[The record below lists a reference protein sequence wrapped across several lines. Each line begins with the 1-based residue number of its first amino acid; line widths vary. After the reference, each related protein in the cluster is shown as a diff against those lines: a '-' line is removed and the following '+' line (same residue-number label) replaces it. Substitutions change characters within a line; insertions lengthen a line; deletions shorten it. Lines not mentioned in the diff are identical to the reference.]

1 MKKSERKHMRGEL
14 IILAT
19 RSMQTYASRV
29 AHQLETFPDFS
40 LSGERSKFV
49 GDMRTVKFADGE
61 MEVEINTSIRG
72 KDVFIFS
79 NAARNEWGLTVEENK
94 IELYN
99 AIDALKRS
107 QAGRITLFEP
117 FCSSSRSDRP
127 TRRNSV
133 GFWIHYKI
141 LVSLGLEH
149 LITYQLH
156 SDKSKTIV
164 DPTIAGI
171 EDVPIISLL
180 KQYIIDSFIKNR
192 TVLDTEVADN
202 WFFCSV
208 DAGGEGIAKKFA
220 NSFGARLIIAHKQR
234 DYSRTNRVQSIN
246 ILSDA
251 PIENKTVWIVDDMI
265 DTGGSIYALV
275 KELKKRNVAK
285 VYIAAVHAVFSDPAL
300 TRLTDLYNSGF
311 LESIVVSDTVPGVE
325 KMRSEY
331 PFLHVV
337 SSARR
342 SAELIMNMH
351 NEQSLSPFF
360 DPFDA
365 REYMSTLK
373 LFL

>member
-1 MKKSERKHMRGEL
+1 MHN
-14 IILAT
+14 
-19 RSMQTYASRV
+19 YASRV

-40 LSGERSKFV
+40 LSGERSRFV
-49 GDMRTVKFADGE
+49 GEMRAIKFADGE
-61 MEVEINTSIRG
+61 MEVEVNNSIRG
-72 KDVFIFS
+72 KDVFIFA
-79 NAARNEWGLTVEENK
+79 NAARNDWGLTVEENK
-94 IELYN
+94 IELYH
-99 AIDALKRS
+99 AVDALRRS

-117 FCSSSRSDRP
+117 YCSSSRSDRP

-133 GFWIHYKI
+133 GFWVHYKT
-141 LVSLGLEH
+141 LVSLGVNH
-149 LITYQLH
+149 IITYQLH

-164 DPTIAGI
+164 DPTIAAI
-171 EDVPIISLL
+171 DDVPIISLL
-180 KQYIIDSFIKNR
+180 KQYIADTFIKNR
-192 TVLDTEVADN
+192 ESLDHQVGQN
-202 WFFCSV
+202 WIFCSV

-234 DYSRTNRVQSIN
+234 DYSKTNTVESIN

-251 PIENKTVWIVDDMI
+251 PIDGKTVWIVDDMI

-275 KELKKRNVAK
+275 KELKKRGVAK
-285 VYIAAVHAVFSDPAL
+285 VHIAVVHAVFSDPAL
-300 TRLTDLYNSGF
+300 KRLNDLYENQM
-311 LESIVVSDTVPGVE
+311 LESIVVSDTIPGLNG
-325 KMRSEY
+325 MRKQF

-351 NEQSLSPFF
+351 NEKSLSAFF

-365 REYMSTLK
+365 REYLSTLK